1 MLLVYFLSCEREKKT
16 ERKGERS
23 LTYMHVLCV
32 GGKKRGKQIVHTIV
46 HRKKKKEAGCK
57 RKMEGMYKNLF
68 LNVCGRGFKEEKE
81 KIPSDTH
88 KKERIK

>member
-16 ERKGERS
+16 KRKGERS

-46 HRKKKKEAGCK
+46 HRKKRK
-57 RKMEGMYKNLF
+57 RQGTNERWKGYI
-68 LNVCGRGFKEEKE
+68 
-81 KIPSDTH
+81 KICS
-88 KKERIK
+88 

>member
-1 MLLVYFLSCEREKKT
+1 MLLVCFLSCKREKKT

-32 GGKKRGKQIVHTIV
+32 RGKKRGKQIVHTIV

-68 LNVCGRGFKEEKE
+68 LNVCGMGFKEEKE
-81 KIPSDTH
+81 KIPSETH